1 MKIAEMSSLQQR
13 ILTALVLAPIAIA
26 GVLLLPSFY
35 FAVALALVF
44 AFGLWEWSRLIGLR
58 QRRFRSLLVLAN
70 LGAMLL
76 LAWLYDGHSRD
87 LLPLVLLGVGWWLV
101 ALVWLRSSGFGG
113 EATLRNLEIKWL
125 VGSLVTLPAWA
136 AAWVLHDQAPLG
148 PWWTL
153 YLVMLVWVGDIGAY
167 FFGRRVGQVKLAPT
181 ISPGKT
187 REGLYG
193 ELLASVVFS
202 IAAGL
207 WLLDSDRQAIAALVG
222 LSLVTVIFSVVGDLF
237 ESLIKRQS
245 ATKDSGSLFPGH
257 GGMLDRL
264 DSMFAALPIFVAG
277 HHWLGL

>member
-1 MKIAEMSSLQQR
+1 M
-13 ILTALVLAPIAIA
+13 
-26 GVLLLPSFY
+26 
-35 FAVALALVF
+35 
-44 AFGLWEWSRLIGLR
+44 
-58 QRRFRSLLVLAN
+58 
-70 LGAMLL
+70 
-76 LAWLYDGHSRD
+76 
-87 LLPLVLLGVGWWLV
+87 
-101 ALVWLRSSGFGG
+101 
-113 EATLRNLEIKWL
+113 
-125 VGSLVTLPAWA
+125 A
-136 AAWVLHDQAPLG
+136 ASW
-148 PWWTL
+148 
-153 YLVMLVWVGDIGAY
+153 
-167 FFGRRVGQVKLAPT
+167 RAPT